1 MGSPLSPVM
10 ANLFM
15 EDFEAKAIETYQKK
29 PKLWLRYVDDT
40 FVVWP
45 HGAEELD
52 KSLCHLNQQHPRIQ
66 FTTEKEED
74 GKLAFLD
81 VLVKRKGD
89 GRLGHAVYR
98 KPTHT
103 DRYLMATSHHHP
115 AQKASVVS
123 SLFHRAFTIADAESL
138 NAEKKQLASVLQKN
152 GFNMRMVLKRADK
165 VTRAHSRP
173 SEQRQEEELTKFN
186 ARLTIPYTAGVSE
199 SRILRKHDVVTRYNC
214 VTKIHNLIPGPKDN
228 IPQDLCEGVYKVPCS
243 CGKAYIGE
251 TCRGM
256 ATRIKEHARATKQKQ
271 LHLSAIAE
279 HAWSGAGH
287 SIDFEGT
294 KMVAKDNRY
303 YPRLIREALE
313 IHKNNKDR
321 RMSLKTLFSN
331 SFEITLSF
339 NWPLRQ

>member
-1 MGSPLSPVM
+1 MADFNSVDIVKKLTSSGIPKDFPKLVEHCLKNIVFLWNGSFYEQTDGAAMGSPLSPVM

-29 PKLWLRYVDDT
+29 PKLWLRYVNDT

-66 FTTEKEED
+66 FTMEKEED

-103 DRYLMATSHHHP
+103 DRYLMAISHHHP

-138 NAEKKQLASVLQKN
+138 DAEKK
-152 GFNMRMVLKRADK
+152 
-165 VTRAHSRP
+165 
-173 SEQRQEEELTKFN
+173 
-186 ARLTIPYTAGVSE
+186 
-199 SRILRKHDVVTRYNC
+199 
-214 VTKIHNLIPGPKDN
+214 
-228 IPQDLCEGVYKVPCS
+228 
-243 CGKAYIGE
+243 
-251 TCRGM
+251 
-256 ATRIKEHARATKQKQ
+256 
-271 LHLSAIAE
+271 
-279 HAWSGAGH
+279 
-287 SIDFEGT
+287 
-294 KMVAKDNRY
+294 
-303 YPRLIREALE
+303 
-313 IHKNNKDR
+313 
-321 RMSLKTLFSN
+321 
-331 SFEITLSF
+331 
-339 NWPLRQ
+339 